1 MKRFVQNDIRLL
13 DEVRG
18 CVTRMEVLEGPTG
31 RRSWPNDLKARI
43 VRESFE
49 PGVRV
54 RDVARRHGLAPQH
67 LSTWRSL
74 ARQGKL
80 DVAIVEEDLAAF
92 AALEVLEETA
102 TGQSAPIEIEAD
114 GVTVRLDAG
123 TSATRIAEIA
133 AALRLA
139 R

>member
-1 MKRFVQNDIRLL
+1 
-13 DEVRG
+13 
-18 CVTRMEVLEGPTG
+18 MEVLEGPTG
-31 RRSWPNDLKARI
+31 RRTWPDDLKARI
-43 VRESFE
+43 VAESFE

-54 RDVARRHGLAPQH
+54 RDVAQRHGLAPQH
-67 LSTWRSL
+67 LSTWRGL

-80 DVAIVEEDLAAF
+80 DIAIMEDDLPAF

-102 TGQSAPIEIEAD
+102 TGHSVPIEIEAD
-114 GVTVRLDAG
+114 DVIVRLGAD